1 MQLTESCIFLKGFLA
16 VETFGIIT
24 LFPDFTALWEIV
36 YILMAKLTGR
46 KFSLQRII
54 LEHKVYFK
62 KINAKLSRFKNNF
75 HLQKKPSRFYSI
87 IWNAGG
93 EYKAKLNYHQ
103 FECGHPLDFVFI
115 LLVCQ
120 SSKNRIINKLHR
132 VGKDL

>member
-1 MQLTESCIFLKGFLA
+1 MQLTESCIFFKKGFLA
-16 VETFGIIT
+16 VGQLITETFGIIT

-75 HLQKKPSRFYSI
+75 HRQKKTTLDSTASFEMQVEYSI
-87 IWNAGG
+87 KPN
-93 EYKAKLNYHQ
+93 
-103 FECGHPLDFVFI
+103 
-115 LLVCQ
+115 
-120 SSKNRIINKLHR
+120 
-132 VGKDL
+132 